1 MRATAKSV
9 NAIME
14 IRRMPV
20 IPYTL
25 RVTCL
30 WREFA
35 LHTTLSAHQTE
46 KRHMKRSRWITIAV
60 VAVVIALFF
69 YMSTA
74 HATQE
79 CTVCVEFQGHSN
91 CATGAGATAAEA
103 TETAHS
109 TACGPVASGM
119 NETIAC
125 GNRAPVSVQCRS
137 RRG

>member
-1 MRATAKSV
+1 
-9 NAIME
+9 
-14 IRRMPV
+14 MPV

-30 WREFA
+30 WREFGR
-35 LHTTLSAHQTE
+35 HTTLSAHRT
-46 KRHMKRSRWITIAV
+46 KRHMKRSRWITLAAV
-60 VAVVIALFF
+60 AAVIALFF

-74 HATQE
+74 RANQE
-79 CTVCVEFQGHSN
+79 CTVCVEFQGRSN
-91 CATGAGATAAEA
+91 CATAAGRTAAEA

-125 GNRAPVSVQCRS
+125 GNRAPVSVQCRI
-137 RRG
+137 R